1 MVYYTI
7 YSFVRDFWNI
17 NTIMQIHAIQD
28 LSNNYVI
35 SLLKSNLSK
44 IVDPNII
51 SNYHPDFSNTPGNL
65 FYILNEGRYK
75 IGNYFVLEED
85 SQYLGSSGWN
95 EYATGTALIMTRTF
109 IPPSYCGSR
118 LISKQ
123 VTLPIMF
130 KETTL
135 YNKLWI
141 TCNSHNKAIYDMIE
155 RANHGVFSG
164 IGSIG
169 RDLYSQFSPIG
180 TKIMVSRLNT
190 GKVTIAGSVGVTIHS
205 AGGKYD
211 LTAQYSVA
219 TLLKRDTDTWY
230 LYGDLMV

>member
-1 MVYYTI
+1 
-7 YSFVRDFWNI
+7 
-17 NTIMQIHAIQD
+17 MQIHAIQD

-95 EYATGTALIMTRTF
+95 EYNECSSIALIMTRTY
-109 IPPSYCGSR
+109 IPPIYR
-118 LISKQ
+118 RHYYVSKNI
-123 VTLPIMF
+123 TLPIIF
-130 KETTL
+130 KETSH

-141 TCNSHNKAIYDMIE
+141 TCNSHNKAIYDIID
-155 RANHGVFSG
+155 RANSGKFSG

-169 RDLYSQFSPIG
+169 KELYSQFSPIG
-180 TKIMVSRLNT
+180 TKTIYNT
-190 GKVTIAGSVGVTIHS
+190 M
-205 AGGKYD
+205 
-211 LTAQYSVA
+211 QYVA
-219 TLLKRDTDTWY
+219 ELDKLKNETL
-230 LYGDLMV
+230 